1 MSDDPR
7 FDWEKQEKKKEL
19 QKKLGNLYFKISGDA
34 PDDDEESVIYT
45 KDRDITDLFKK
56 KSK

>member
-1 MSDDPR
+1 M
-7 FDWEKQEKKKEL
+7 L
-19 QKKLGNLYFKISGDA
+19 GDA

-56 KSK
+56 KSKQGAPFNSKA